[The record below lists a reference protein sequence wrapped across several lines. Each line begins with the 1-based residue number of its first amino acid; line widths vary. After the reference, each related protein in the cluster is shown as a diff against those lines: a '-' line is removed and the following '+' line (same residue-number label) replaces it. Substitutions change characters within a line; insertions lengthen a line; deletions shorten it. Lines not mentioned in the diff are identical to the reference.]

1 MTSLFMGVG
10 KMGLPMARHL
20 HQAGHAVCVTDLD
33 PGRLQL
39 AREAGLTEIGRAH
52 V

>member
-1 MTSLFMGVG
+1 MKVHVVGVG

-20 HQAGHAVCVTDLD
+20 HQAGHAVTVDDAQPQRLD
-33 PGRLQL
+33 
-39 AREAGLTEIGRAH
+39 